1 MMKNEKTY
9 FKPSMFVIIITTA
22 LVLFTAYPFWGLE
35 VSIVGPL
42 ILLSLDI
49 ALFCFMPIYTID
61 SEESI
66 IVKRIIGKHIFKKDE
81 YDIKRLDP
89 KLLNNY
95 IRTFASGGAFG
106 YIGLFYSKALGHF
119 TVMTLNLKIDQMALL
134 EHKESH
140 KKIIINYYIDK

>member
-1 MMKNEKTY
+1 MKNKKVF
-9 FKPSMFVIIITTA
+9 FKPSMFVIIITTV
-22 LVLFTAYPFWGLE
+22 LVLFTAYSFCGFE
-35 VSIVGPL
+35 ISIVLPL

-66 IVKRIIGKHIFKKDE
+66 IVKRIIGKRIFKKSE
-81 YDIKRLDP
+81 YYIKRLDS
-89 KLLNNY
+89 KSLNNC

-106 YIGLFYSKALGHF
+106 YTGLFYSKALGHF
-119 TVMTLNLKIDQMALL
+119 TVMTLNLKLDQMALL

-140 KKIIINYYIDK
+140 KKIIINYYINK